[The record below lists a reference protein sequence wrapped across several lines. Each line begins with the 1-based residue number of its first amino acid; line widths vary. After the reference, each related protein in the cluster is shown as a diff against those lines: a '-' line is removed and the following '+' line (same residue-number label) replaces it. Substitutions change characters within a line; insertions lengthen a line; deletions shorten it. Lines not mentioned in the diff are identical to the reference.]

1 MESKIA
7 LCFLTY
13 NNLSQPLIW
22 KCFQNSKYNFYIH
35 NKQEFSGI
43 FKKYCIKNK
52 VSTQWGKIS
61 LIKATINLFK
71 EAFKV
76 EENKYFVLLSDKC
89 IPLYE
94 PDILYKKIFEINNN
108 MLYSRRVEPKTKWF
122 NYRYESIE
130 KKKFFNRDDFYGQH
144 QWMILNRETVKYF
157 IENDYTDIFGIRC
170 DVPDETYFIN
180 IMKKFNIP
188 SISKLVTYVNWSED
202 SDLSKY
208 RKRPKTYSKLT
219 NKIIQNILES
229 NTFFMRKV
237 GPECTLPSYF
247 DKFKT
252 LN

>member
-22 KCFQNSKYNFYIH
+22 ECFQNSKYNFYIH

-108 MLYSRRVEPKTKWF
+108 MLYSWRVEPKTKWF

-188 SISKLVTYVNWSED
+188 SISKLVTYVNWNED

-237 GPECTLPSYF
+237 GPECKLPSYF
-247 DKFKT
+247 DKFKA